1 MASENYIREFS
12 GQIIGIIETDEKT
25 GDLTAR
31 AWPSRQIV
39 GFYRKKYDYTTD
51 FYGKVVAKGNSVV
64 NLIYEDRERRITK
77 GLKNSLEGDQNACYS
92 DCDDDVSLIYTYV
105 KTHKIEHFIYV
116 QFIGQQLY
124 SQKRYKKKKRQANT
138 KHKLE
143 KLLAESQ

>member
-25 GDLTAR
+25 GGLTAR

-64 NLIYEDRERRITK
+64 NLIYEDRERR
-77 GLKNSLEGDQNACYS
+77 
-92 DCDDDVSLIYTYV
+92 
-105 KTHKIEHFIYV
+105 
-116 QFIGQQLY
+116 
-124 SQKRYKKKKRQANT
+124 KR
-138 KHKLE
+138 
-143 KLLAESQ
+143 

>member
-1 MASENYIREFS
+1 MASESYIREFS

-64 NLIYEDRERRITK
+64 NLIYEDRERR
-77 GLKNSLEGDQNACYS
+77 
-92 DCDDDVSLIYTYV
+92 
-105 KTHKIEHFIYV
+105 
-116 QFIGQQLY
+116 
-124 SQKRYKKKKRQANT
+124 KR
-138 KHKLE
+138 
-143 KLLAESQ
+143 